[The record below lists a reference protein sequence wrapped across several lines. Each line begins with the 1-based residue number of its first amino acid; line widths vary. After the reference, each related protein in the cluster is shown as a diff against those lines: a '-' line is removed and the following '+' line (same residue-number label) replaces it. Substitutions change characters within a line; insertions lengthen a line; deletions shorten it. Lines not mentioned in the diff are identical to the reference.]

1 MNWTP
6 QRLLELSELR
16 GLLVDVDGLNN
27 SSDFL
32 GRIEVCISRANAL
45 FRSGIDEPPSFFE
58 ALVADAVRRDLRT
71 QAMTKQPHTG
81 TTPYTPTDMLSGVW
95 HEMTR
100 ALAKFPT
107 WPTDPLHALAVL
119 GEEFGELT
127 KDVLQMTYEPGKTN
141 AENVRKEAVQ
151 TAAMALRFV
160 ASLDAYIYKAGEQH
174 RQEQWKAQQDAYA
187 ASGGLHPCYD

>member
-1 MNWTP
+1 MDMHTKERP
-6 QRLLELSELR
+6 ADVLMAVHHELS
-16 GLLVDVDGLNN
+16 
-27 SSDFL
+27 
-32 GRIEVCISRANAL
+32 
-45 FRSGIDEPPSFFE
+45 
-58 ALVADAVRRDLRT
+58 
-71 QAMTKQPHTG
+71 K
-81 TTPYTPTDMLSGVW
+81 
-95 HEMTR
+95 

-127 KDVLQMTYEPGKTN
+127 KDVLQMTYEPGKTS
-141 AENVRKEAVQ
+141 AENVRKEAIQ

-174 RQEQWKAQQDAYA
+174 RQEQWQAERDAYT